1 MCWAL
6 ILGDD
11 VGLHLRL
18 LQGGGELRVR
28 GGVWEGDA
36 RGGGLIENKHSTVV
50 KTPPPPRACMS
61 IHTEGNACSD
71 IGRVLVLDG
80 PPVESPPS
88 ATRLND
94 HSLSK
99 SSLAPISV

>member
-1 MCWAL
+1 
-6 ILGDD
+6 
-11 VGLHLRL
+11 
-18 LQGGGELRVR
+18 
-28 GGVWEGDA
+28 
-36 RGGGLIENKHSTVV
+36 
-50 KTPPPPRACMS
+50 
-61 IHTEGNACSD
+61 
-71 IGRVLVLDG
+71 VLVLDG